1 MGPGIKRSYAE
12 GFRLLKEVIRHNNNS
27 GGVTVGIFGSKG
39 SGKTTFLLT
48 LANKIGCYNP
58 YVQDSDDVE
67 FETIIWRGRDA
78 LWTCSKAPGHPVH
91 PPGRSGDGSSSDDL
105 LQKSTRP
112 LPTF

>member
-67 FETIIWRGRDA
+67 FETIIWRGRR
-78 LWTCSKAPGHPVH
+78 
-91 PPGRSGDGSSSDDL
+91 RSLTGCFGC
-105 LQKSTRP
+105 STRMARIAG
-112 LPTF
+112 F